1 MERAFDCITD
11 LVFVRDRVAPCDVIL
26 IPGSSA
32 GELMERAAELYHSGM
47 GRYILVSGYAGPHI
61 PDGYTEASWL
71 REIGI
76 ACGVPAECILAEER
90 ASNTFENARF
100 SLAMLQEC
108 GLASD
113 RYILVCKGWHSRRA
127 LMTYQTVFPHGTEFF
142 VSTVNQA
149 GRTDRNTWYTDPADI
164 AVVMDE
170 VTKIGRYFAC
180 EIEGLAIREK
190 AAEAGL

>member
-11 LVFVRDRVAPCDVIL
+11 LVFVGDRVDSCDVIL

-32 GELMERAAELYHSGM
+32 GELIERAAELYHSGM
-47 GRYILVSGYAGPHI
+47 GKYILVSGYAGPHI
-61 PDGYTEASWL
+61 PEGYTEASWL

-76 ACGVPAECILAEER
+76 SRGVPAERILAEER
-90 ASNTFENARF
+90 ASNTFENAKF
-100 SLAMLQEC
+100 SLAMLQDR
-108 GLASD
+108 GLVSD

-127 LMTYQTVFPHGTEFF
+127 LMTYQTIFPHGTEFF

-149 GRTDRNTWYTDPADI
+149 GGPERNTWYADPANI
-164 AVVMDE
+164 AIVMDE

-180 EIEGLAIREK
+180 EIEGLVNREK
-190 AAEAGL
+190 AEAGL